1 MDSKYYLDFI
11 DEGSYKRAYS
21 ISINHTYKNIDK
33 KEVLQLLSNN
43 GISQKYFEDNIDQFV
58 YVEPIDLTQEFYY
71 ELDTQKQ
78 FEDISIKVYYDEK
91 LGYAIMD
98 KCYLQLVDK
107 SNPLSLL
114 NSNNETIELFIN
126 KLEEKMDYF
135 IERDYVYL
143 DLKFDNMCTSNSKFD
158 NNTELYIIDFDT
170 QFCYNVDNTLNNV
183 NSLLNKEE
191 FFKLVM
197 IFIFCSRCID
207 SLPKTNIL
215 YKYLQQYLI
224 NSIVNSSYDLF
235 TFFKDVYLITCNDD
249 DYFTPKEYLFFI
261 FFNDMI
267 LLGDQ
272 QFYDSLDEF
281 TSITEL
287 IKDIDRNIFKK
298 IDIYSVDEF
307 VSKSVS
313 KSVIVSK
320 PQSKSQ
326 SKSKSKSKPKS
337 RFKLFSKKRVSK
349 KTKRKN
355 NTKKGKR
362 TNKQY
367 RKKSKSKKYKKN
379 I

>member
-11 DEGSYKRAYS
+11 DKGSYKRAYN
-21 ISINHTYKNIDK
+21 ITLTHTYNNVDK
-33 KEVLQLLSNN
+33 KDVLQLLSNN
-43 GISQKYFEDNIDQFV
+43 GVSQSDFENNIDQFV
-58 YVEPIDLTQEFYY
+58 YIEPINMSNQFYD
-71 ELDTQKQ
+71 ELDTQKK
-78 FEDISIKVYYDEK
+78 FEDITIKVYYD
-91 LGYAIMD
+91 YNINFAIMD
-98 KCYLQLVDK
+98 KCYLELVNK

-114 NSNNETIELFIN
+114 NSNKKTIELFIS
-126 KLEEKMDYF
+126 KLEEKMNYF

-207 SLPKTNIL
+207 NLPKTNIL

-235 TFFKDVYLITCNDD
+235 TFFKDVYLITCYDD
-249 DYFTPKEYLFFI
+249 NYFTPKEYLFFI
-261 FFNDMI
+261 FFKDMI

-272 QFYDSLDEF
+272 QDYDSLDDF

-320 PQSKSQ
+320 PQSKYQ
-326 SKSKSKSKPKS
+326 SKSKSKSK
-337 RFKLFSKKRVSK
+337 LFSKKKVSK

-362 TNKQY
+362 TNKQH
-367 RKKSKSKKYKKN
+367 RKKSKSKNYKKN